1 MKSARDI
8 PELLLSQSHRE
19 THSRLANRQ
28 MAEARKK
35 AEKASILNSICSK
48 SVLLYGRKSIHYIH
62 GLDEQMHRQEMP
74 LHSFSHSIEHS
85 RLAYMDPHGL
95 DYMLRVFSIE
105 GCER

>member
-1 MKSARDI
+1 
-8 PELLLSQSHRE
+8 
-19 THSRLANRQ
+19 